1 MNNVQINSNTVFLN
15 SIVDIT
21 LAEKSG
27 IITLS
32 STQLNG
38 HT

>member
-15 SIVDIT
+15 SIVDIS

-27 IITLS
+27 IITLTS
-32 STQLNG
+32 SQFNG